1 MGHVINPISFR
12 IKITRLWESS
22 YNITNKNDLNYFLME
37 NINLKKLLFNFFK
50 FSIFFKR
57 GFLWSHAN
65 FFRVANKLQISVFV
79 YRTHDEKDKK
89 NIYFRKIT
97 FRLFLHFFK
106 KIIPKLL
113 LNFLK
118 NLIIYNNLLLNKIEK
133 FYFLTKKQN
142 IIILLIFLKKKYKFK
157 SLFNYL
163 HFFFFK
169 NRKPL
174 FKLNKSHFLIRKFK
188 FLLRQK
194 KKYIIKSKRKFLFQ
208 KNYFRN
214 YGSKLDTE
222 YKNNFLFNFFLWY
235 LRGRFWQKII
245 FFFKKIFS
253 FFFKIPVLF
262 KICKINFIGVN
273 VNIVGAYIINKLKLR
288 FKIFQTISPV
298 LRDLKSNKSIKGF
311 KFSFCGRFSRKEM
324 ATCQWFSNGKV
335 PSNTFNSFIEYKLFT
350 VILKDSLCGIKIWIT
365 RHKKYAAKY
374 SHFSKISN
382 VIWFSEEYEK

>member
-22 YNITNKNDLNYFLME
+22 YSITKHNDLNYFLME
-37 NINLKKLLFNFFK
+37 TINLKKLLFNFFK
-50 FSIFFKR
+50 FSLFVKR
-57 GFLWSHAN
+57 GILWSHAK
-65 FFRVANKLQISVFV
+65 FFRIANKLQVSVFV
-79 YRTHDEKDKK
+79 YRTHDEKDKES
-89 NIYFRKIT
+89 IHFRKIT
-97 FRLFLHFFK
+97 FRLFVHFFK

-118 NLIIYNNLLLNKIEK
+118 NLIIYYNLLLTKIEK
-133 FYFLTKKQN
+133 FSFLTKKQN

-157 SLFNYL
+157 SLFFYL
-163 HFFFFK
+163 HCFFFK
-169 NRKPL
+169 KKKTL
-174 FKLNKSHFLIRKFK
+174 FKLKNTHLLIRHFK
-188 FLLRQK
+188 HILRRK
-194 KKYIIKSKRKFLFQ
+194 KKYKITLKRKFIIRR
-208 KNYFRN
+208 NHFRK

-222 YKNNFLFNFFLWY
+222 YKNNFLFNFFFWY

-253 FFFKIPVLF
+253 FFFKIPILL

-273 VNIVGAYIINKLKLR
+273 VNIVGSYIINKLKLR
-288 FKIFQTISPV
+288 FKIFQVISPV

-365 RHKKYAAKY
+365 RRKNYARKYP
-374 SHFSKISN
+374 HFSKISN
-382 VIWFSEEYEK
+382 IIWLAEDYEI

>member
-22 YNITNKNDLNYFLME
+22 YNTTKQNDLNYFLME
-37 NINLKKLLFNFFK
+37 TINLKKLLFNFFR
-50 FSIFFKR
+50 FSIFLKS
-57 GFLWSHAN
+57 GFLWSHAK
-65 FFRVANKLQISVFV
+65 FFRIANKLQISVFV

-89 NIYFRKIT
+89 SVHFRKIT
-97 FRLFLHFFK
+97 FRLFRHFFK
-106 KIIPKLL
+106 RIIPKLL
-113 LNFLK
+113 LRFLK
-118 NLIIYNNLLLNKIEK
+118 NLIDYYNLLITKIEK
-133 FYFLTKKQN
+133 FHFLRKKQN

-157 SLFNYL
+157 ALFSYL
-163 HFFFFK
+163 HCFFFNK
-169 NRKPL
+169 NKPS
-174 FKLNKSHFLIRKFK
+174 FKLKRSHILIRKFK
-188 FLLRQK
+188 IFFRQK
-194 KKYIIKSKRKFLFQ
+194 KKYKIKLKRKLLFRR
-208 KNYFRN
+208 NYFRN

-222 YKNNFLFNFFLWY
+222 YKNNFLFNFFFWY

-253 FFFKIPVLF
+253 FFFKFPISL
-262 KICKINFIGVN
+262 KICKINFLGVN

-288 FKIFQTISPV
+288 FKIFQVISPV

-335 PSNTFNSFIEYKLFT
+335 PSNTLNSFIEYKLFT

-365 RHKKYAAKY
+365 RRKKYSKKY
-374 SHFSKISN
+374 THFSKISN
-382 VIWFSEEYEK
+382 IIWFSEGYEL